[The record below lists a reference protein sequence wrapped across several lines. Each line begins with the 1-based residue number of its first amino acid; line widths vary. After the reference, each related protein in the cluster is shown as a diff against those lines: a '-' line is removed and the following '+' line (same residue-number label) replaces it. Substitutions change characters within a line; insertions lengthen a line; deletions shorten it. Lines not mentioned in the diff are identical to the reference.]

1 MNKSISSMKNIQEVC
16 SNLRSKFYG
25 EAATVKDY
33 KDSFVINHAVDSFT
47 ADPSLLMSDSIT
59 DRDRSEAKI
68 SKSINFRS
76 DCFEKLNT
84 IAKVLQIP
92 EAEVCRRILYYSLD
106 TDEKK
111 NTKNETQLSVLKGK
125 VAILKTQ
132 IEASRNTLSEIMDEI
147 AILESK
153 EAK

>member
-47 ADPSLLMSDSIT
+47 ADPSLLMSGSIT

-84 IAKVLQIP
+84 ISKVLQIP

-106 TDEKK
+106 TYEKK
-111 NTKNETQLSVLKGK
+111 NTKNEIELSVLKGK